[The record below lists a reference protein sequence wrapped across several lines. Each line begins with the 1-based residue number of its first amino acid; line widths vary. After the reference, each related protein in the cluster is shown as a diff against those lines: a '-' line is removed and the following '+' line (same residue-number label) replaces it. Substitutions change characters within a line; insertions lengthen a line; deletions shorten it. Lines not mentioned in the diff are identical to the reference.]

1 MKNGAS
7 AFRKSVAKRCQSG
20 YDCAHFLSQP
30 YRGTSVPATLSGE
43 ILTGIL
49 RASWGYDGIIATDD
63 MLMNAIA
70 NHFGFKEAVVM
81 AVKAGADQILIAGN
95 PSKQREAQQALLDAV
110 KRGEISEARIDQS
123 VERIFALKAELG
135 LFPSEMPEYLD
146 PKTEAE
152 EAGKIALEVALGA
165 TTRLKG
171 EGRPL
176 SKNEKVLLV
185 AVDNNLQGAGGRNG
199 QKISNYMRLQLNQ
212 KGFDSVETVSISY
225 RPTLAEQ
232 AEVVKKLS
240 KPMWCFTLR
249 ETPQTNRLSWLVK

>member
-1 MKNGAS
+1 GRQLRALGINMNLAPVLDVNNNINNPVIGVRSFGSDPVLVANMGVAALAGLKNAGVGSVVKHFPGHGDTAIDSHLALPIVRKTKEELEKMELLPFEKALQNGAR
-7 AFRKSVAKRCQSG
+7 AVMT
-20 YDCAHFLSQP
+20 AHISFPNLTG
-30 YRGTSVPATLSGE
+30 GTSVPATLSGE

-165 TTRLKG
+165 TT
-171 EGRPL
+171 
-176 SKNEKVLLV
+176 
-185 AVDNNLQGAGGRNG
+185 
-199 QKISNYMRLQLNQ
+199 
-212 KGFDSVETVSISY
+212 
-225 RPTLAEQ
+225 
-232 AEVVKKLS
+232 
-240 KPMWCFTLR
+240 
-249 ETPQTNRLSWLVK
+249 